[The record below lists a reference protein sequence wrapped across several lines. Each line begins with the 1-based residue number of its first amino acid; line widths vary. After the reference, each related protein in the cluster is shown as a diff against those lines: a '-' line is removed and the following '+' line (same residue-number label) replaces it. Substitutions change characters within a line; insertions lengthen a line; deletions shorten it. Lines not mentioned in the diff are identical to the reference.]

1 MLHRNFQQVSR
12 IITTEKSVLL
22 VIGFNQL
29 KEKLK
34 NMHFNFLAKM
44 FYEDLDAAVMDL
56 FISF

>member
-12 IITTEKSVLL
+12 IISTEKSVLL

-34 NMHFNFLAKM
+34 NMHFNFLAKT
-44 FYEDLDAAVMDL
+44 FYGR
-56 FISF
+56 FRCGRNGPIY

>member
-1 MLHRNFQQVSR
+1 MLHRNFQQASR

-34 NMHFNFLAKM
+34 NMHFNFLTKTSYGR
-44 FYEDLDAAVMDL
+44 FRCGRNGPIY
-56 FISF
+56 

>member
-1 MLHRNFQQVSR
+1 MLHRNFQQASR

-34 NMHFNFLAKM
+34 NMHFNFLAKTSYGR
-44 FYEDLDAAVMDL
+44 FRCGRNGPIY
-56 FISF
+56 